1 LAIFTADYSRLGSL
15 ETQRSQGSM
24 RSLWSSKKAQLVEI
38 FFDSMKESLAA
49 GHATELPSLKIS
61 GFGTWQVR
69 EKEERMGRNP
79 QTGEVLPISARR
91 VVTFKASQKLR
102 DGVNGSAGVN
112 GENLDRGDGGE

>member
-1 LAIFTADYSRLGSL
+1 
-15 ETQRSQGSM
+15 M